1 MLTFRHLTLRSILK
15 NLNDCINH
23 DMLVCQGTDK
33 YIRRLVLDEY
43 DNNGRL
49 ICTHTTVPNDIKWV
63 DGILVMDKK
72 KYSLMWEDENCY
84 AYIDYDK
91 THYDDYYLI
100 LEEGQG

>member
-63 DGILVMDKK
+63 DGILIMDKK
-72 KYSLMWEDENCY
+72 KYSLMWEDDGY
-84 AYIDYDK
+84 AYVDYDK
-91 THYDDYYLI
+91 AHYDDYYLI